1 MKILQVTDF
10 LKLAGLVVT
19 LDIQKAFD
27 SVNRLF
33 LITALKRFGF
43 DETLGGYKFYSEI
56 KNVAPCKAPGLK

>member
-1 MKILQVTDF
+1 M
-10 LKLAGLVVT
+10 T

-27 SVNRLF
+27 SANRLF

-56 KNVAPCKAPGLK
+56 KNVASCKAPGLK